1 MAQPSYIPASFKEL
15 ARLVDEIWFLAGDKA
30 VDPTWYTKRA
40 TLSAIYTTTELF
52 MTADKSHDFQETRQ
66 FLRRRFQEANDLG
79 GTVNSV
85 GQWMGF
91 TATAGLNLLRSKG
104 LNV

>member
-1 MAQPSYIPASFKEL
+1 
-15 ARLVDEIWFLAGDKA
+15 
-30 VDPTWYTKRA
+30 
-40 TLSAIYTTTELF
+40 
-52 MTADKSHDFQETRQ
+52 MTADKSPDFQETRQ

-91 TATAGLNLLRSKG
+91 TATAGINLLRSKG